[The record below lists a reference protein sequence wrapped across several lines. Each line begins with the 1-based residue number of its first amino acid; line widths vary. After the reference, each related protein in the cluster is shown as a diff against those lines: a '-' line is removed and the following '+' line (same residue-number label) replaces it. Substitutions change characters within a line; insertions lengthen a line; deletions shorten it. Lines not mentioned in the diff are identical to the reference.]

1 MASIRS
7 QVATV
12 DDIVIVKTAS
22 LPIAPNL
29 AFDLFCR
36 EASLAAWLCHR
47 AVVGTGVGG
56 PYELFWDPS
65 DPENDST
72 IGCRITAYESG
83 RVLGFQ
89 WRSPRQFKSFA
100 NAADPLTHV
109 VVTLHANAEGAH
121 VTLVHTGWRSS
132 GDWRQAAAWQDK
144 AWDFAFA
151 ALARH
156 VSQSAA

>member
-1 MASIRS
+1 MSSSRS
-7 QVATV
+7 LIATV
-12 DDIVIVKTAS
+12 DDTVIVKTAS
-22 LPIAPNL
+22 LPISPTR

-47 AVVGTGVGG
+47 AVVGAGVGG
-56 PYELFWDPS
+56 LYELFWDPA

-72 IGCRITAYESG
+72 IGCRITAYEPG

-109 VVTLHANAEGAH
+109 VVTLHATDEGTQ

-132 GDWRQAAAWQDK
+132 DDWRQAAAWQDR

-156 VSQSAA
+156 ASQGAA